1 MGLVQNVNSE
11 NINTKMSKYLCQ
23 CESKLESIFL
33 LRPNN
38 FMTVDYVTTVSR
50 IQPRQALV
58 FLDVN
63 AVFIVSWLRKQVLQ
77 AKTAIYLSS
86 QTNKHLLC

>member
-1 MGLVQNVNSE
+1 
-11 NINTKMSKYLCQ
+11 
-23 CESKLESIFL
+23 
-33 LRPNN
+33 
-38 FMTVDYVTTVSR
+38 MTVDYLTTVSR
-50 IQPRQALV
+50 IQSSQALV